1 MKKVSL
7 LKVNCDVILVAEDDD
22 GTLIEL
28 PARQAVLSS
37 RDLHLLSS
45 VVEGEL
51 ERINNELVNV
61 PAASPIAEAPA
72 ASSVEE

>member
-37 RDLHLLSS
+37 RDLSVLPQ
-45 VVEGEL
+45 VVENEIN
-51 ERINNELVNV
+51 RINEELASQT
-61 PAASPIAEAPA
+61 PAPVVTEAPA
-72 ASSVEE
+72 AVEG

>member
-7 LKVNCDVILVAEDDD
+7 LKVNCDVIFVAEDDD

-37 RDLHLLSS
+37 RDLDLLRS
-45 VVEGEL
+45 VVEQEVD
-51 ERINNELVNV
+51 RINNELAGQT
-61 PAASPIAEAPA
+61 PAPVVTEAPVA
-72 ASSVEE
+72 TTEG